1 VQNEFY
7 KALEWNAMH
16 MQSSSIITGFIHPN
30 RTLVERDTCPSL
42 ESIKITG
49 GEIEGIAKNG

>member
-1 VQNEFY
+1 VQNEFH

-16 MQSSSIITGFIHPN
+16 MQNSSIIAGFIRPN
-30 RTLVERDTCPSL
+30 RTFVERDTCPSL

-49 GEIEGIAKNG
+49 DEIEGIAKNG